1 MCKLRPDFHPRNS
14 LQTENSFR
22 LVYIAARAL
31 SGNAVKFKFECKKI
45 YLFQFLNEKN
55 YKYVAD
61 LNFQIFPDTVLLF
74 ELRMRHPALRVI
86 ENTKNN

>member
-1 MCKLRPDFHPRNS
+1 MTQVSFEGTKIY
-14 LQTENSFR
+14 QTEF
-22 LVYIAARAL
+22 V
-31 SGNAVKFKFECKKI
+31 KFECKKI

-74 ELRMRHPALRVI
+74 ELRMRHPALRV
-86 ENTKNN
+86 TKNIKNN